1 MQKKLRLLFILISLI
16 FICNGCSATYY
27 AKITNKSIT
36 ENISIIEKS
45 EKAYKNAY
53 LDIYGSLDDFSEGR
67 TYLKTYTDKKI
78 DDTINKYYIN
88 KDNFYRDNDVR
99 TNQMYNTE
107 YRYAI
112 KNEPKKLSLK
122 NNFFINNV
130 IKDSIIINDNSII
143 LHIDNVPNGL
153 LDEIDDVTISI
164 YTELTVTSNNAD
176 SVENNTYTWNLDKN
190 NYLNKKISLYIERPQ
205 SENNIEDDKKNNNTS
220 NKKDGTALHIV
231 FVIGLY
237 LVIIIAVV
245 NFFNKKKKLF

>member
-1 MQKKLRLLFILISLI
+1 MQKKLKLLFIFISLI
-16 FICNGCSATYY
+16 FICNGCSTTYY
-27 AKITNKSIT
+27 AEITNKSIT
-36 ENISIIEKS
+36 ENISIIETS

-107 YRYAI
+107 YRYVI
-112 KNEPKKLSLK
+112 KNESKELSLK
-122 NNFFINNV
+122 NNLFINNIV
-130 IKDSIIINDNSII
+130 KDSIIINDNSII
-143 LHIDNVPNGL
+143 LHIDNIPNGL
-153 LDEIDDVTISI
+153 LDEIDDVTLSI

-205 SENNIEDDKKNNNTS
+205 AEKNPEDVKKNNNTS
-220 NKKDGTALHIV
+220 NKKDNTAFHII
-231 FVIGLY
+231 FIIGLY